1 RAPRVAAR
9 QDGGS
14 RAVLPGRRGA
24 QGATGHRP
32 DRRPERVPGPA
43 VRRDTGVPGRR
54 AARGVR
60 DARVGVDP
68 DREHGPDGAVRAPQ
82 GDRDHEARGRDQLA
96 DPDAVLRRGAVREL
110 HRGDRGDP
118 VSVRD
123 QGRVHRAA
131 QRVRAVHPLDREQGP
146 DRDHPDPAR
155 RGGDRRPARRP
166 RRDAALPRRLGLAMS
181 PKGDPEGQK
190 TVVSNRRARH
200 DYEILERYET
210 GIVLTGA
217 EVKSLRGGRG
227 SLAEAFAR
235 VRGDEVWLEGMHIPP
250 YEQAMDKAR
259 WEPTR
264 ARKLLLHRKEIE
276 RLIGKTAEKG
286 LALIPLRVYF
296 AHGLAKVE
304 LGLARGKRQFEKRQ
318 AIAEREHRR
327 EIDREVG
334 RRR

>member
-1 RAPRVAAR
+1 
-9 QDGGS
+9 
-14 RAVLPGRRGA
+14 
-24 QGATGHRP
+24 
-32 DRRPERVPGPA
+32 
-43 VRRDTGVPGRR
+43 
-54 AARGVR
+54 
-60 DARVGVDP
+60 
-68 DREHGPDGAVRAPQ
+68 
-82 GDRDHEARGRDQLA
+82 
-96 DPDAVLRRGAVREL
+96 
-110 HRGDRGDP
+110 
-118 VSVRD
+118 
-123 QGRVHRAA
+123 
-131 QRVRAVHPLDREQGP
+131 
-146 DRDHPDPAR
+146 
-155 RGGDRRPARRP
+155 
-166 RRDAALPRRLGLAMS
+166 MS

-227 SLAEAFAR
+227 SLAEAYAR

-250 YEQAMDKAR
+250 YEQAMDKTR

-276 RLIGKTAEKG
+276 RLIGKTGERG

-296 AHGLAKVE
+296 SHGLAKVE
-304 LGLARGKRQFEKRQ
+304 LGLGRGKRQFEKRQ

-327 EIDREVG
+327 EMEREVG